1 MKGEQVKELFQKT
14 SVKVTGIVL
23 AAAIAIGGVWA
34 ANYQATSVPEL
45 VSYVDTEE
53 VVTVEEE
60 AVPLADQKTTT
71 STSTKTKKTT
81 KKVKLSSKA
90 KKTYT
95 SKGKATTKTS
105 TKTATSTASTA
116 STTTTT
122 KTTTKTAV
130 QTQTTK
136 KYTKNSKVCK
146 QTTTTKTTV
155 TKTVT
160 TSTATTSATAAA
172 ASTTSSSSGSSTL
185 TTAQALATV
194 DSRVATAWNTLGF
207 TFKVNSGVS
216 YSGYFD
222 AASRTITL
230 KTLDDTIYH
239 ELGHFLAF
247 VAGNVDTSSSFKAVY
262 SAEKSLYTKYNASY
276 VTQDASEYFA
286 ESFKEYTEDAASLKA
301 SRPQTYAAIV
311 AALDKLTTAQIT
323 KIATV
328 YASVWS

>member
-1 MKGEQVKELFQKT
+1 MKAERVKELFQKT

-23 AAAIAIGGVWA
+23 AAAIAVGGVWA

-60 AVPLADQKTTT
+60 EVPLA
-71 STSTKTKKTT
+71 STKTTKSTKTSKKT
-81 KKVKLSSKA
+81 KNVKLSSKS

-95 SKGKATTKTS
+95 SKGKATTKTT
-105 TKTATSTASTA
+105 TKTATATSSTA
-116 STTTTT
+116 STTTTK

-130 QTQTTK
+130 QTQVTK

-160 TSTATTSATAAA
+160 TSTAKTAASAASTASATAA
-172 ASTTSSSSGSSTL
+172 STSSSSSASTL

-207 TFKVNSGVS
+207 SFKTNASAS
-216 YSGYFD
+216 YSGYFN
-222 AASRTITL
+222 AADRTITL
-230 KTLDDTIYH
+230 KTLDETIYH
-239 ELGHFLAF
+239 ELGHFVAF
-247 VAGNVDTSSSFKAVY
+247 VAGNVDKSSSFKAVY
-262 SAEKSLYTKYNASY
+262 NAEKSLYTKYNASY

-286 ESFKEYTEDAASLKA
+286 ESFKEYTLDAASLKS

-311 AALDKLTTAQIT
+311 AALDKLTTSQIN
-323 KIATV
+323 KIKTV
-328 YASVWS
+328 YYS